1 MTASAPPRPARAPR
15 RTQAERTEATRAKLL
30 DATIAT
36 LFEHGYGATT
46 TQLVAKVAG
55 VSRGAMQHHFPT
67 RQDLI
72 LATADEIIR
81 RQRQVLDEG
90 RLAGDRPDHQLER
103 FPDLRWQL
111 AMQPLGIAQLEIM
124 MGARSDPALT
134 SGYAQF
140 RAKLAG
146 ERQRLIE
153 MAAERSGAAVTS
165 EQVVVQSLITFAIL
179 GMSIFAQSSAAFDPE
194 PYMAVLRK
202 MRRDSL
208 NPGRPAQN

>member
-1 MTASAPPRPARAPR
+1 MTAAKPPRTARPPR
-15 RTQAERTEATRAKLL
+15 RTQAERTEATRAKLM

-36 LFEHGYGATT
+36 LFELGYGATT
-46 TQLVAKVAG
+46 TQVVAKVAG

-81 RQRQVLDEG
+81 RQRQVLDAARGADDQAES
-90 RLAGDRPDHQLER
+90 

-124 MGARSDPALT
+124 MGARSDPAL
-134 SGYAQF
+134 SDGYAQF

-146 ERQRLIE
+146 ERQRLIAD
-153 MAAERSGAAVTS
+153 AAERSGTAVSS
-165 EQVVVQSLITFAIL
+165 EQVVVQGLITFAIL
-179 GMSIFAQSSAAFDPE
+179 GMSVFAQSSTRFDPE
-194 PYMAVLRK
+194 PYLAILRK
-202 MRRDSL
+202 MRRESL
-208 NPGRPAQN
+208 SSEGTA